1 MPRSKPR
8 RSDVKPPWKPR
19 TAVEAKDEALRYKQ
33 EMEKENK
40 ERMREVRSAE
50 NRIAQREESLDRRVE
65 SLDAREH
72 QLSSLQGQV
81 ERRERDVEEA
91 ENAIERHREEA
102 QIEINQA
109 LERAAGMSPQEAKEE
124 LLETIHDEVTRESA
138 VIIRDAETRTKAEAD
153 KKAREILSLAI
164 QRVAADHSA
173 ESTVSTIHIPS
184 DDLKGRIIG
193 REGRNADK
201 KAREILS
208 LAIQRVAADHS
219 AESTVSTIHI
229 PSDDL
234 KGRIIGREGRN
245 IRSFEQL
252 TGTNLI
258 IDDTPECVTI
268 SCFDPVRREIG
279 RVTMENLIADG
290 RIHPAR
296 IEEMYDKAVKLV
308 NQRVHEA
315 GEQATFDA
323 GIHDLHPELVNTLG
337 RLRYRTSFGQNVLN
351 HSLEVAYLAS
361 VMASELGLDPIP
373 VKHPELV
380 NTLGRLRY
388 RTSFGQNV
396 LNHSLEVAYL
406 ASVMASELG
415 LDPIPVKRAGLLHDL
430 GKAVDHEVEG
440 SHAVIGADL
449 ARRFG
454 ERPEIVHAI
463 EAHHNDVEANSV
475 VDVLIQAADAV
486 SAARPG
492 ARKET
497 LDAYVKR
504 LEKLEEIANSHKGV
518 ERTYAIQ
525 AGREVRVMVEPEVVD
540 EAESV
545 VLAHDIAQQI
555 ENEMQYP
562 GQVKVVVIRESR
574 AVDYAK

>member
-1 MPRSKPR
+1 MESIIWLVVGAIVGIAVGFIVTKYLANSSTKRAAEEAHNVVEDAKRQADTLR
-8 RSDVKPPWKPR
+8 REAV
-19 TAVEAKDEALRYKQ
+19 VEAKDEALRLRQ
-33 EMEKENK
+33 EAQAENK
-40 ERMREVRSAE
+40 ERLKEVRAAE
-50 NRIAQREESLDRRVE
+50 QRVNQREESLDRRVE
-65 SLDAREH
+65 SLDSREQSLDSREH
-72 QLSSLQGQV
+72 QISSMQGQL
-81 ERRERDVEEA
+81 ERRQRNLDASE
-91 ENAIERHREEA
+91 
-102 QIEINQA
+102 QEIGMRLQQV
-109 LERAAGMSPQEAKEE
+109 AGMTADEAKTE
-124 LLETIHDEVTRESA
+124 LLDTLKDEVAHESA
-138 VIIRDAETRTKAEAD
+138 AIIRDSEARTKAEAD
-153 KKAREILSLAI
+153 KKARSILSLAI
-164 QRVAADHSA
+164 QRVAADHTA
-173 ESTVSTIHIPS
+173 ETTVS
-184 DDLKGRIIG
+184 
-193 REGRNADK
+193 A
-201 KAREILS
+201 
-208 LAIQRVAADHS
+208 
-219 AESTVSTIHI
+219 IHI

-323 GIHDLHPELVNTLG
+323 GIHDL
-337 RLRYRTSFGQNVLN
+337 
-351 HSLEVAYLAS
+351 
-361 VMASELGLDPIP
+361 
-373 VKHPELV
+373 HPELV